1 MTVDIVYETHS
12 VTTDDEAG
20 RATGWL
26 PGELS
31 AYGRKLARELGTR
44 RGQDGLGAVFC
55 SDLAR
60 AVETVEIAFPD
71 GRIPIHRDTRLRECD
86 YGLFNGM
93 PISELERRRRR
104 HLDQPFP
111 GGQSY
116 RQVVAQTRGFLRDLA
131 RARDGRRVLVVAH
144 SANRWA
150 LDHLLNGERLEDL
163 VDAPFD
169 RREGWSYRLPSGWT
183 G

>member
-12 VTTDDEAG
+12 VTTDNEAG

-31 AYGRKLARELGTR
+31 TYGRKLAREMGVR
-44 RGQDGLGAVFC
+44 RGQDGLHAVFC

-60 AVETVEIAFPD
+60 AVETVELAFPM

-86 YGLFNGM
+86 YGLFTGM
-93 PISELERRRRR
+93 PVGELERLRR
-104 HLDQPFP
+104 HHVDRPYP
-111 GGQSY
+111 NGQSY
-116 RQVVAQTRGFLRDLA
+116 RQVVSQTRGFLRDLLGA
-131 RARDGRRVLVVAH
+131 WDGRRVLIIAH

-150 LDHLLNGERLEDL
+150 LDHLLGGQPLEDL

-169 RREGWSYRLPSGWT
+169 WREGWTYRLPTGWA